1 MKKQKFNLPEQKT
14 FRQDLRKGMTSAEVV
29 LWKMLK
35 GRQIEGIKFRRQF
48 GVGPYVLDF
57 YSPTLRLG
65 IELDGLVHF
74 SEDGFVYDR
83 QRTSYLWNE
92 HRIRII
98 RFENKQVFE
107 DPDLI
112 LDRIR
117 QIKVEHEKDTSFEC

>member
-1 MKKQKFNLPEQKT
+1 MPEQKI

-117 QIKVEHEKDTSFEC
+117 QIKVEHEKDTSHES

>member
-83 QRTSYLWNE
+83 QRTFYLWNE
-92 HRIRII
+92 HKIRII

-117 QIKVEHEKDTSFEC
+117 QIKVEHEKDTSHES